1 MTERILRN
9 ARLVTRDETFTG
21 HVVVRDDRL
30 VAVERGDPLGPAG
43 DDLDGDFLLPG
54 LVELHTDNLEK
65 HVMPRPGV
73 MWDARA
79 ATVAHDAQCATAG
92 ITTVLD
98 SVMIGSRELGGA
110 RLEMQRTAFE
120 ALDACRA
127 AGVLRVEHR
136 LHLRCEVATPDV
148 VDIFRSHLHHP
159 LLALVSVMDHT
170 PGQRQWRDLDKYR
183 QYQERNGRMSDE
195 RFVAML
201 DGQQHEHEAYA
212 GRHRRVVID
221 AARGRGLP
229 VASHDDTEVEHVR
242 EAQAEGITM
251 SEFPTTLAAARA
263 ARQAGMGII
272 MGGPNL
278 VRGGSHS
285 GNVSATELAREDL
298 LDIVSSDY
306 VPSSLLQSAFL
317 LHDRIGWTLP
327 RAVASISATPA
338 QAIGLADRG
347 RIAPGLRADLIR
359 VRLAAGAPVVLQT
372 WFAGRRVA

>member
-1 MTERILRN
+1 MTEQILRN
-9 ARLVTRDETFTG
+9 ARIVTRDETFTG
-21 HVVVRDDRL
+21 HVVLREDRI
-30 VAVERGDPLGPAG
+30 VAVGQGDPSGPAG
-43 DDLDGDFLLPG
+43 DDLGGDFLLPG

-65 HVMPRPGV
+65 HIMPRPGV
-73 MWDARA
+73 VWDARA

-120 ALDACRA
+120 ALDTCRS
-127 AGVLRVEHR
+127 AGVLRVEHL
-136 LHLRCEVATPDV
+136 LHLRCEVATHDV
-148 VDIFRSHLHHP
+148 VEIFHSRLHHP

-195 RFVAML
+195 RFAEML
-201 DGQQHEHEAYA
+201 DGQRREHETYA
-212 GRHRRVVID
+212 GSHRRAVITS
-221 AARGRGLP
+221 AHGRGLP
-229 VASHDDTEVEHVR
+229 VASHDDTEVDHVR
-242 EAQAEGITM
+242 EARAEGIKM

-263 ARQAGMGII
+263 AREAGMRII

-285 GNVSATELAREDL
+285 GNVAAAALAEEDL

-317 LHDRIGWTLP
+317 LHERSGWSLS
-327 RAVASISATPA
+327 RAVASVSATPA
-338 QAIGLADRG
+338 QAIGLDDRG
-347 RIAPGLRADLIR
+347 QIAPGRRADLIR
-359 VRLAAGAPVVLQT
+359 VRTAVGSPVVLQT
-372 WFAGRRVA
+372 WCAGRRVA